1 MAVSVGR
8 PTKLKDTSEQIA
20 NCDSFSSACFLIG
33 LFSDSNGGRSRL
45 GPLSRSRGNLEPWCC
60 CCFRGNC
67 GLLVLQFSV
76 VQLCKCILPP
86 CPLNGTALGTEWRS
100 CFGLPGTRWRALQF
114 LCENRQIKAVQNNW
128 ACFTAQVQP
137 PEYLGGWTAPCHR
150 STAVLSTSFDIIQPA
165 FCSIQQA
172 RSGPLVIRK
181 GCS

>member
-86 CPLNGTALGTEWRS
+86 CPLKGTALGTEWRS

-114 LCENRQIKAVQNNW
+114 LCDTAKSKQFKTTGRASLLRCSRLNIWVAGLHHVTAARQCFLRVLTSFSQPFAQSNRQGADH
-128 ACFTAQVQP
+128 
-137 PEYLGGWTAPCHR
+137 L
-150 STAVLSTSFDIIQPA
+150 
-165 FCSIQQA
+165 
-172 RSGPLVIRK
+172 
-181 GCS
+181 